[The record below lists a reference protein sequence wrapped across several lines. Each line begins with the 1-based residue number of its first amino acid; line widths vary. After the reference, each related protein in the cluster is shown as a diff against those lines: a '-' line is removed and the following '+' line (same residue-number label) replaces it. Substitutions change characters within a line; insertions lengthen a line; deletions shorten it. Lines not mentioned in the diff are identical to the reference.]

1 MCQSIFKY
9 MLIIIT
15 IIICNTTTI
24 RLPLTDRIILIETL
38 TDQII
43 ITTNKIG
50 SIDNLRVKIDLIDLW
65 NKKKISVLDL
75 NGSLLLISRG
85 FYNII
90 YL

>member
-1 MCQSIFKY
+1 M
-9 MLIIIT
+9 
-15 IIICNTTTI
+15 
-24 RLPLTDRIILIETL
+24 PLTDRIILIETL